1 MINKFY
7 IEGTFRSKW
16 FSKLI
21 NHWFFSGLNYRA
33 EKIFYLSFYLL
44 KNKLNCSP
52 IFFLFEALEKIKPII
67 GLKLYKKKQKKK
79 KMMKITAIPF
89 FLTLALQYKKAI
101 FWLSKAIQLRFEK
114 KLTSKISNELYAVNV
129 LNVGE
134 SLKKKQECYK
144 YAVMFK
150 TAKRFKW

>member
-1 MINKFY
+1 MKNALY

-21 NHWFFSGLNYRA
+21 NHWFFSGLNYKA

-44 KNKLNCSP
+44 KNKLKCCP

-67 GLKLYKKKQKKK
+67 GLKFYKKKKKI
-79 KMMKITAIPF
+79 KITAIPF

-114 KLTSKISNELYAVNV
+114 KLISKISNELYAINI
-129 LNVGE
+129 LNRGE
-134 SLKKKQECYK
+134 SLKKKKECYK
-144 YAVMFK
+144 YAIMFK
-150 TAKRFKW
+150 TVKRFKW